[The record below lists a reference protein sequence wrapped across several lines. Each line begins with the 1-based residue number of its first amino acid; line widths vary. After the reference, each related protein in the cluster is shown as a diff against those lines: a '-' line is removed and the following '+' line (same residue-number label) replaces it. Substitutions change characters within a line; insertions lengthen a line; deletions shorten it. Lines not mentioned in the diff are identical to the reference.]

1 MFARYMHML
10 SWGLL
15 YSFFSFVVVYIYR
28 NLNRTTGMV
37 VVNFGKKELWKLN
50 TADLI
55 AYFLITTV
63 SAIRLNTGSDFY
75 NYYQYFNQVKE
86 KYTSLKEILIQSQG
100 GYYALSWIVKSITD
114 YEFAIFVVI
123 AVFSYAYLFYMIR
136 KEVKDTP
143 CALACYMFL
152 GYYAYSNNI
161 LKQYIA
167 MSLIMCAY
175 LNYDRKKL
183 LKFIIFVALATC
195 FHYSALFVAPI
206 MFVVRKLE
214 PSFGKY
220 WLAIIGGGVVG
231 IGLSQILTILIR
243 LIPSASGYSKYID
256 WRRSDHFRLIAAVFG
271 MCVIYAVL
279 IYIILKYRGNV
290 KAINKKR
297 YHEIVFLIIGLAI
310 NVIAIRQWI
319 INRIAIY
326 FYQFI
331 ILILPCIFENLDFNK
346 KRKLKIAIYSLMFLY
361 MIFSSVFL
369 GENEYYSYNT
379 IFSGDAVISDV
390 QYNILHGWTK

>member
-195 FHYSALFVAPI
+195 
-206 MFVVRKLE
+206 
-214 PSFGKY
+214 
-220 WLAIIGGGVVG
+220 
-231 IGLSQILTILIR
+231 
-243 LIPSASGYSKYID
+243 
-256 WRRSDHFRLIAAVFG
+256 
-271 MCVIYAVL
+271 
-279 IYIILKYRGNV
+279 
-290 KAINKKR
+290 
-297 YHEIVFLIIGLAI
+297 
-310 NVIAIRQWI
+310 
-319 INRIAIY
+319 
-326 FYQFI
+326 
-331 ILILPCIFENLDFNK
+331 
-346 KRKLKIAIYSLMFLY
+346 
-361 MIFSSVFL
+361 
-369 GENEYYSYNT
+369 
-379 IFSGDAVISDV
+379 
-390 QYNILHGWTK
+390 